1 MIPSPI
7 GASSSRPLANN
18 DRPIVPTPI
27 AKAVNFVCQGQEEF
41 VALAQLPEEKPGR
54 DSLRR
59 DRSQPGGARKN
70 RVVAMREQKQQR
82 RTVVMIVF

>member
-27 AKAVNFVCQGQEEF
+27 AKAVNFVCQGQEKF
-41 VALAQLPEEKPGR
+41 VALAQSPEEKPGR
-54 DSLRR
+54 DS
-59 DRSQPGGARKN
+59 SAAGPKPTGGAP
-70 RVVAMREQKQQR
+70 V
-82 RTVVMIVF
+82 RTESSRCESKSSSAEL